1 MSMNL
6 TIKKELFFLLLYQ
19 EITSKYRN
27 NYLGISWIVI
37 TPLFMLSIYTFVFG
51 YVFAIKWPGFVGSNL
66 FEFSLIL
73 YSGLVFYNTFSEAVS
88 RSPTI
93 IIENS
98 NYVNKVVFPLEILTV
113 ITTISSLVT
122 LTINLF
128 LILLFKAVLFSEIQ
142 IESLYIVLI
151 VLFFIIMILGITW
164 IFAAIGVFIRDINH
178 LISNGVQGLL
188 FLSPIFYPISSL
200 PEWLQSLILFNP
212 ISIPVEQARKV
223 IIFDDQPDLQILL
236 IYGAA
241 SFLIAIIGYYCF
253 YKSRKG
259 FADVI

>member
-1 MSMNL
+1 
-6 TIKKELFFLLLYQ
+6 
-19 EITSKYRN
+19 
-27 NYLGISWIVI
+27 
-37 TPLFMLSIYTFVFG
+37 
-51 YVFAIKWPGFVGSNL
+51 
-66 FEFSLIL
+66 
-73 YSGLVFYNTFSEAVS
+73 
-88 RSPTI
+88 
-93 IIENS
+93 
-98 NYVNKVVFPLEILTV
+98 
-113 ITTISSLVT
+113 
-122 LTINLF
+122 
-128 LILLFKAVLFSEIQ
+128 
-142 IESLYIVLI
+142 
-151 VLFFIIMILGITW
+151 MILGITW